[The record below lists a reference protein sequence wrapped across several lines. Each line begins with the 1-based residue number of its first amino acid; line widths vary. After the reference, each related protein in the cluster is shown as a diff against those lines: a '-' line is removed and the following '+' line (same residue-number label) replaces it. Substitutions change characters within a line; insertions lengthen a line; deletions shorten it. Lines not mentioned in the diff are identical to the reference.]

1 MSTTIYWSFAR
12 RVIGPARRRQ
22 RHQIMHITN
31 IAVQPVRLQ
40 LDDSERKD
48 G

>member
-12 RVIGPARRRQ
+12 RVIGPARRQ

-31 IAVQPVRLQ
+31 IAAQPVRLQ